1 MSERLGTFTQSCPTC
16 LNFTQR
22 GSVRG
27 KPCTDSW
34 HDIANQSKETPREEL
49 LRLRNESVQR
59 KADLI
64 AANSV
69 ADQAVTERAAL
80 RTAHEALSAEVADMR
95 ARKDVAYDERNRMVA
110 VLTKLFPASLER
122 HPEEDL
128 EWEDDWRWVVYIDSP
143 AGQLSWHIHDRQ
155 VPMFEHLPRFQGRKW
170 DGHTTED
177 KYKRLAEMPVQA
189 AEVAGLREDKARLD
203 WASESVVRIASNDAG
218 GAEVDVFRIVGGVAY
233 PAGEHRAA
241 TLRAAIDAARQGK

>member
-1 MSERLGTFTQSCPTC
+1 M
-16 LNFTQR
+16 
-22 GSVRG
+22 
-27 KPCTDSW
+27 
-34 HDIANQSKETPREEL
+34 TPDLKQLQEL
-49 LRLRNESVQR
+49 LAAATPGKWNVCRLPSRSGGQHEIGSDKFAFWIAKVGSPSTSHDDSYANAQ
-59 KADLI
+59 LI
-64 AANSV
+64 V
-69 ADQAVTERAAL
+69 AMHEAL
-80 RTAHEALSAEVADMR
+80 PALLASHEALSAQVADMR

-189 AEVAGLREDKARLD
+189 AEVAGLRASLGAIMKLIGDGTLVRDISGDAEPG
-203 WASESVVRIASNDAG
+203 WAMKQLPLVMALKTAQE
-218 GAEVDVFRIVGGVAY
+218 
-233 PAGEHRAA
+233 
-241 TLRAAIDAARQGK
+241 LLDAAREGK